1 MFVNRRDVQIQW
13 GDCDPANIVYYPRYF
28 AMFDDST
35 SVLFEAAGFSKQ
47 DLVHKYG
54 LVGIPMVDTRSKF
67 YIPSTHG
74 DWITIETKIESIKR
88 SSFEVKHN
96 VYKGD
101 ALAIEA
107 FETRVLVGRD
117 AALGI
122 PERNALEFVPK
133 EIGGVPL
140 KVIVLDDGGDPTTA
154 TTNARRFVTESKADI
169 IMGSA
174 LTPPTIAVSNVANEA
189 GIPHFG
195 LAPFPITPERM
206 KWSVAMPQPIP
217 IVGKVLYDHMK
228 AHKVKTVGYIGYSD
242 SYGDLW
248 FNDLKAQG
256 VPMGMTIVD
265 EERFARPD
273 TSVTGQVLKLVAANP
288 DAILVGASGTAAALP
303 QTELRERGY
312 QGLIYQTHGAASM
325 DFIRIAGKAAEG
337 VLMASGPVMD
347 PEDQPDGALTKKP
360 GLALNA
366 AYEAKYGPN
375 SRSQFAGHSYD
386 AFELLKRIIPVALK
400 TAKPGTPEFREAIR
414 QALLSEKDLA
424 ASQGVYNFTEK
435 DRYGVDDRARILLT
449 VKDGKYMMVKEP

>member
-1 MFVNRRDVQIQW
+1 MREDLMRK
-13 GDCDPANIVYYPRYF
+13 AYL
-28 AMFDDST
+28 A
-35 SVLFEAAGFSKQ
+35 AAGVIAMIASAPALAQ
-47 DLVHKYG
+47 
-54 LVGIPMVDTRSKF
+54 TSE
-67 YIPSTHG
+67 
-74 DWITIETKIESIKR
+74 ITIGITTTTT
-88 SSFEVKHN
+88 
-96 VYKGD
+96 GP
-101 ALAIEA
+101 
-107 FETRVLVGRD
+107 G

-195 LAPFPITPERM
+195 LAPFPVTPERT
-206 KWSVAMPQPIP
+206 KWSVVMPQPVP
-217 IVGKVLYDHMK
+217 IMGKVLYEHMK
-228 AHKVKTVGYIGYSD
+228 AHNVKTVGYIGYSD

-248 FNDLKAQG
+248 FNDLKNQG
-256 VPMGMTIVD
+256 VPMGVTIVD

-312 QGLIYQTHGAASM
+312 TGLIYQTHGAASM

-337 VLMASGPVMD
+337 VIMASGPVMS
-347 PEDQPDGALTKKP
+347 PETQDDSALTKAP
-360 GLALNA
+360 GLELNK

-375 SRSQFAGHSYD
+375 SRSQFAGHSFD
-386 AFELLKRIIPVALK
+386 AFEILKRVIPVALK

-435 DRYGVDDRARILLT
+435 DRSGLDDRARIILT
-449 VKDGKYMMVKEP
+449 VKDGKYVPAK